1 MARWEAPESF
11 AEYVRD
17 RHAELLRFAHVL
29 TGDRHLAEDL
39 VQDALERAG
48 MAWRRIRAQDEPEG
62 YVRRII
68 VNRYLSRLRSL
79 RRELLVADL
88 PERGRHDGEPLD
100 GAVWRALSGLPPR
113 QRAVLVARFYLDLS
127 EAQTAELLGC
137 GTGTVKSQTSRAL
150 AKLRQMLDSTELAR
164 HSVGGGPR

>member
-1 MARWEAPESF
+1 MARWQAPESF
-11 AEYVRD
+11 AEYVRA

-48 MAWRRIRAQDEPEG
+48 LAWRRIRAQDEPEG

-88 PERGRHDGEPLD
+88 PERGRVDSEPADDAL
-100 GAVWRALSGLPPR
+100 WRALADLPRR
-113 QRAVLVARFYLDLS
+113 QRTTLVARYYLDLS

-137 GTGTVKSQTSRAL
+137 APGTVKSQTSRAL
-150 AKLRQMLDSTELAR
+150 ARLREVLGTAELAR
-164 HSVGGGPR
+164 QPVGGDPR